1 MRVVEKKINNKDIIV
16 LIILLVFSIILLMQS
31 PLNPL
36 VNKISGTDSSVFRYG
51 ANILKNDKTIY
62 KDSFDHKGPMIYF
75 IDYIGNQI
83 NSNSGI
89 WILEI
94 VSICM
99 SMFFSYKTVNL
110 VYSKKSS
117 LISTISTYLLLT
129 LYFEQG
135 NLTEEWALP
144 FISISLY
151 IFIKYIVSGSINN
164 FYIILCGA
172 CFAIVTMLRI
182 NMIVIWG
189 VFALIILIINIRN
202 KTYVSLFKQIFW
214 FSLGSSIIFIPI
226 IIYLLKNDAI
236 VDFMNQYIKFNL
248 QYQKA
253 TFSEKI
259 DSLIYFSNNPIIY
272 ISFISLIYMYKNG
285 KIRKEL
291 VLGIGISE
299 IGSLLAI
306 AMAGRLYM
314 HYGMI
319 LIPVLS
325 VLVATVIETIS
336 TLNDKKIEKYILMYI
351 VLTVILVPNAIKLYK
366 NIKDIRNLD
375 DTYVRYIAETVKENT
390 EDSDMITV
398 LGNSDIVYI
407 LSDRMSVSKYSYQF
421 PISNVNP
428 HIFEEYMRDI
438 KNGRPKAIVINYQI
452 DDIFLCRI
460 NEYLNS
466 ENYKKIED
474 GAIKIYL
481 SE

>member
-1 MRVVEKKINNKDIIV
+1 M
-16 LIILLVFSIILLMQS
+16 
-31 PLNPL
+31 
-36 VNKISGTDSSVFRYG
+36 
-51 ANILKNDKTIY
+51 
-62 KDSFDHKGPMIYF
+62 KG
-75 IDYIGNQI
+75 N
-83 NSNSGI
+83 
-89 WILEI
+89 
-94 VSICM
+94 
-99 SMFFSYKTVNL
+99 
-110 VYSKKSS
+110 